1 MNSYTLRT
9 LLCAAATL
17 ACAGAAPAPPPAPP
31 AGAAPEIN
39 LATIPVPALADRLA
53 ALSPDRPELYLEL
66 AEDVA
71 AEAALPGGSARTLAR
86 HLYVLAFATDRQ
98 RSGPRR
104 GELGPSACLGLA
116 SLASTD
122 TDRRWLRGVAV
133 ELSES
138 RTGTAKTGVPKAKR
152 PPLVADA
159 AALDLANALGLIR
172 AGDGRNAI
180 RLLERPGVAEA
191 IMAFGGVLSADKGQ
205 LDPVKN
211 LQDLAGRWSSCR
223 ECGNRRFVS
232 RADGKGPSPAV
243 TSPRPRVCPLCS
255 GSPGPR
261 LSDDELLGQL
271 RLESAV
277 LRGVQ
282 QSWSAQILADGG
294 RPLRD
299 PDPEEVPASFRID
312 TSKTM
317 YRNGAWQKP

>member
-1 MNSYTLRT
+1 MRPHTLHT
-9 LLCAAATL
+9 LLLAAATL
-17 ACAGAAPAPPPAPP
+17 ASLGAAPPSPPPSSPP
-31 AGAAPEIN
+31 PTRAATPAAEIN
-39 LATIPVPALADRLA
+39 LAATPVPLLADRLA
-53 ALSPDRPELYLEL
+53 ALSPGRPELYLEL

-71 AEAALPGGSARTLAR
+71 AEAALPGARTLAR
-86 HLYVLAFATDRQ
+86 HLYVLAFTTDRQ
-98 RSGPRR
+98 RTGPRR

-116 SLASTD
+116 GLASSD

-138 RTGTAKTGVPKAKR
+138 RTATSSVRPPSVKR
-152 PPLVADA
+152 PSLVADT

-180 RLLERPGVAEA
+180 RLLTRPGVAEA
-191 IMAFGGVLSADKGQ
+191 IVAFGGVLLADKGQ

-211 LQDLAGRWSSCR
+211 LQDLAERSSPCR

-232 RADGKGPSPAV
+232 RADGKGP
-243 TSPRPRVCPLCS
+243 TRPRVCPLCS
-255 GSPGPR
+255 ASPGPR

-299 PDPEEVPASFRID
+299 PDPDEVPAYFRVDIE
-312 TSKTM
+312 KTVF
-317 YRNGAWQKP
+317 RNGAWQKP